1 MKYKH
6 VKRLE
11 RELIK
16 EQKLSIVL
24 QDALECI
31 ISDTSTNPVDIAH
44 ETLQCVAIVEEG
56 KGHFDLKF
64 LKKER
69 N

>member
-11 RELIK
+11 RELRK
-16 EQKLSIVL
+16 EQKRSSAL

-31 ISDTSTNPVDIAH
+31 ITDTSSDPIDIAQ
-44 ETLQCVAIVEEG
+44 ETLECIAVVDDG
-56 KGHFDLKF
+56 KGHFV
-64 LKKER
+64 
-69 N
+69 

>member
-11 RELIK
+11 RELRK
-16 EQKLSIVL
+16 EHKRSAVL

-31 ISDTSTNPVDIAH
+31 IEDTSSNPIDISH
-44 ETLQCVAIVEEG
+44 ETLQCIAIVDEG
-56 KGHFDLKF
+56 KGHFV
-64 LKKER
+64 
-69 N
+69 

>member
-11 RELIK
+11 RELK
-16 EQKLSIVL
+16 KMQKRSFVL

-31 ISDTSTNPVDIAH
+31 IEDTSSDPIDIAQ
-44 ETLQCVAIVEEG
+44 ETLESIAIVDEG
-56 KGHFDLKF
+56 KGHFV
-64 LKKER
+64 
-69 N
+69 

>member
-16 EQKLSIVL
+16 EQKRSCAL

-31 ISDTSTNPVDIAH
+31 IEDTSSNPIDIAH
-44 ETLQCVAIVEEG
+44 ETLQCIAIVDEG
-56 KGHFDLKF
+56 KGHFV
-64 LKKER
+64 
-69 N
+69 

>member
-11 RELIK
+11 KELIK
-16 EQKLSIVL
+16 EQKRSSVL

-31 ISDTSTNPVDIAH
+31 IEDNSSNPIDIAH
-44 ETLQCVAIVEEG
+44 ETLQCIAIVDEG
-56 KGHFDLKF
+56 KGHFV
-64 LKKER
+64 
-69 N
+69 